1 MDLEKCNC
9 LGSTNKN
16 IWSSYERVG
25 HDPIVCVNEFMSK
38 IKIARL
44 KTLWRKIKREKKR
57 RILRSSSPVFLYD
70 PNSYLQNFDDGY
82 FNDPDHFS
90 CSFSGR
96 FAAPSS
102 KMFVKNSE
110 VMNDEEILEMNDER

>member
-1 MDLEKCNC
+1 MDVENCNC
-9 LGSTNKN
+9 LGSRNRNTL
-16 IWSSYERVG
+16 SSYERID
-25 HDPIVCVNEFMSK
+25 HDPIVCVNEFMGK

-57 RILRSSSPVFLYD
+57 RIFRSSSPIFLYD

-82 FNDPDHFS
+82 INDLDHFS
-90 CSFSGR
+90 CSFSAR

-102 KMFVKNSE
+102 KNCVKNIQ
-110 VMNDEEILEMNDER
+110 VMNDES